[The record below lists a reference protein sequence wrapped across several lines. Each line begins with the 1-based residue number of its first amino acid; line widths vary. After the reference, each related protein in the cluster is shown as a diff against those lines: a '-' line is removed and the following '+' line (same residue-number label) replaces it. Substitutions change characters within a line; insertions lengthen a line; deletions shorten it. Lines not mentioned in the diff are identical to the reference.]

1 MDSQPIKDFCYSLG
15 LTEVGIAPNHLPPP
29 EKQPD
34 ICPLAAG
41 KGPERYD
48 LTGVLPGCRAAVV
61 VLFPYY
67 QQPLAGANLSLY
79 CQFSDYHPVVRTY
92 LEKNTGWMGKNWP
105 ESRQLAIVDTSV
117 LAERQLAVEA
127 GLGFV
132 GDNECLINRT
142 YGSWCFIGAVLTT
155 LPLELD
161 APERGECCHCGACA
175 RNCPGDCY
183 RSGLYDYRTCKSY
196 LTQKKGELQP
206 EELAI
211 LRKTSLVFGCDE
223 CQRCCPHNAHVPVT
237 PLPEFRRDRLATLQA
252 KDLEPLTNRQFR
264 EKYGSRAFAWRG
276 KKILLRNL
284 ALLEEK
290 GTKENL

>member
-1 MDSQPIKDFCYSLG
+1 M
-15 LTEVGIAPNHLPPP
+15 
-29 EKQPD
+29 
-34 ICPLAAG
+34 
-41 KGPERYD
+41 
-48 LTGVLPGCRAAVV
+48 

-92 LEKNTGWMGKNWP
+92 LEKITGWMGKNWP